1 MKSINGA
8 LKFTGV
14 CKLSAFEIVNKLQK
28 RELKLEN
35 VVNEFL
41 IRIKT
46 YNKFLK
52 VFKFFDEKMILDQI
66 QFIKKK
72 MIDGFIIR

>member
-52 VFKFFDEKMILDQI
+52 VFKFFVIEFRK
-66 QFIKKK
+66 
-72 MIDGFIIR
+72 